1 MFRLFPCLFSVFGVS
16 RKLLRQKIRSS
27 NTVFR
32 SVIVA
37 NWQTWD
43 LFFVVFFVLLF
54 FSVKVCCPSR
64 KAGRS
69 LRKSVCGETLYLL
82 LKVRR
87 LILESHTSIRT
98 EMQSH
103 HPWWIPLVLTSLIC
117 NEPPLDTCSR
127 EEELFSCYVGVRGGS
142 SQVCGS
148 DFELWGKWRCFPAF
162 PPFWPGCGHC
172 RNQKSDILI
181 FSLPCVHTC
190 VWTCSLFGGFS
201 SDICEHLKE
210 SYCFG
215 RVRRSPEKGFFPIF
229 SVFRSSGVVV
239 LCVLQMGCRHCFW
252 IWTGS

>member
-1 MFRLFPCLFSVFGVS
+1 MCLVYQKAFPDRKSEAETLFWSL
-16 RKLLRQKIRSS
+16 
-27 NTVFR
+27 
-32 SVIVA
+32 IVA

-43 LFFVVFFVLLF
+43 LFLFFCVVFF

-64 KAGRS
+64 KAGRAHLLWRS

-117 NEPPLDTCSR
+117 NKPPLDTCSR
-127 EEELFSCYVGVRGGS
+127 EEELFSCYVRGGS

-172 RNQKSDILI
+172 RNQKPD
-181 FSLPCVHTC
+181 
-190 VWTCSLFGGFS
+190 
-201 SDICEHLKE
+201 E
-210 SYCFG
+210 
-215 RVRRSPEKGFFPIF
+215 
-229 SVFRSSGVVV
+229 
-239 LCVLQMGCRHCFW
+239 
-252 IWTGS
+252 